1 MGRFNVAVRAFSL
14 YSRHTELT
22 RKVQTFL
29 QFSPLTVLVFL
40 LFVGQRASGQIRV
53 YENGQST
60 LRGIEA
66 SLHVDSPGRRKID
79 LAGTWTYST
88 DNETWKDV
96 KVPSSFDYRGRLTF
110 LRKFTIDEATLKSAA
125 IELVALGINHDAEV
139 YINDVFV
146 GKHVGGYTTMQVSL
160 PENSLQ
166 LGSENT
172 IKIIATNTLSA
183 RSTLPLRKQIWGW
196 RNYGGILRDIYLL
209 ATPKL
214 WIDRVLA
221 HSSLSGDLTQ
231 GTVNV
236 TATLTSKVAD
246 AAGDTLNTLLR
257 SAQVLFALEL
267 LDRNSGSVMGQ
278 SSAQPVSILP
288 NRDHEVQSSL
298 SVPSPR
304 LWSPESPDLYT
315 LKARLF
321 LQLGK
326 QVRVIDEFE
335 RLIGFRRIDVAK
347 SLLVINGKP
356 AVLKGVVWHEDSPS
370 RGASLTYEQMEKDIV
385 LIKTMGANAI
395 RFAFHP
401 PHPHLLNLCSR
412 YGLFALL
419 EIPAWNVP
427 AEILDQESFQV
438 LAEGMTAE
446 MVERD
451 VHQPSVLAWGIGDDF
466 DSGDQRARGYVE
478 RMIAAV
484 RKLDDRPVYFGS
496 RMLTGDVC
504 SDQVDIAAV
513 KLRAED
519 AKSFKSSILRWK
531 NDHPSQPVMVLAY
544 GKDVQPNNRNGWS
557 DPMSQQA
564 QARFFERFYAV
575 VKEANIAGSFIDSFA
590 DWRGDR
596 PLLSVNNG
604 NPYVHPVGL
613 VSFARE
619 KRVAYETVRTLYN
632 GEKTTALPIGRYR
645 ASFPIAHIVCG
656 FVVIFVLAYL
666 YHYNR
671 RFNETFKRALLRSYN
686 FYADLRDVRIA
697 SIPQTLIVAVAVSVT
712 LGVVLSGI
720 LYRYRTDTF
729 ADYVLTQIFVSDAL
743 KERLISAAWNP
754 FEGILAFSIVLLAWY
769 PITAALIKLFSM
781 LVKTRVYWYH
791 AFAIAV
797 WGSLPLVLLSPL
809 GMALFKLLETDFY
822 VLPTFLIILAFLLW
836 TFLRVLK
843 GASVI
848 YDISRS
854 KAYAGG
860 IAVTVLAAAGL
871 FIYYES
877 SYAITAYVQLI
888 IHMAR
893 SLG

>member
-1 MGRFNVAVRAFSL
+1 
-14 YSRHTELT
+14 
-22 RKVQTFL
+22 
-29 QFSPLTVLVFL
+29 
-40 LFVGQRASGQIRV
+40 
-53 YENGQST
+53 
-60 LRGIEA
+60 
-66 SLHVDSPGRRKID
+66 
-79 LAGTWTYST
+79 
-88 DNETWKDV
+88 
-96 KVPSSFDYRGRLTF
+96 
-110 LRKFTIDEATLKSAA
+110 
-125 IELVALGINHDAEV
+125 
-139 YINDVFV
+139 
-146 GKHVGGYTTMQVSL
+146 
-160 PENSLQ
+160 
-166 LGSENT
+166 
-172 IKIIATNTLSA
+172 
-183 RSTLPLRKQIWGW
+183 
-196 RNYGGILRDIYLL
+196 
-209 ATPKL
+209 
-214 WIDRVLA
+214 
-221 HSSLSGDLTQ
+221 
-231 GTVNV
+231 
-236 TATLTSKVAD
+236 
-246 AAGDTLNTLLR
+246 
-257 SAQVLFALEL
+257 
-267 LDRNSGSVMGQ
+267 
-278 SSAQPVSILP
+278 
-288 NRDHEVQSSL
+288 
-298 SVPSPR
+298 
-304 LWSPESPDLYT
+304 
-315 LKARLF
+315 
-321 LQLGK
+321 
-326 QVRVIDEFE
+326 
-335 RLIGFRRIDVAK
+335 
-347 SLLVINGKP
+347 
-356 AVLKGVVWHEDSPS
+356 
-370 RGASLTYEQMEKDIV
+370 
-385 LIKTMGANAI
+385 
-395 RFAFHP
+395 
-401 PHPHLLNLCSR
+401 
-412 YGLFALL
+412 
-419 EIPAWNVP
+419 
-427 AEILDQESFQV
+427 
-438 LAEGMTAE
+438 
-446 MVERD
+446 
-451 VHQPSVLAWGIGDDF
+451 
-466 DSGDQRARGYVE
+466 
-478 RMIAAV
+478 
-484 RKLDDRPVYFGS
+484 
-496 RMLTGDVC
+496 MLTGDVC
-504 SDQVDIAAV
+504 SDQVDIAGLNLHV
-513 KLRAED
+513 ED
-519 AKSFKSSILRWK
+519 VKSFKSSILTWK
-531 NDHPSQPVMVLAY
+531 NDHPSRLVMVLAY

>member
-1 MGRFNVAVRAFSL
+1 M
-14 YSRHTELT
+14 
-22 RKVQTFL
+22 
-29 QFSPLTVLVFL
+29 
-40 LFVGQRASGQIRV
+40 GQRASGQIRV

-231 GTVNV
+231 GIVKA
-236 TATLTSKVAD
+236 TATLTSKVTD
-246 AAGDTLNTLLR
+246 SAGDTLNTLLR

-438 LAEGMTAE
+438 LAEGMTVE

>member
-14 YSRHTELT
+14 YSRRTELT

-60 LRGIEA
+60 LRGTEA
-66 SLHVDSPGRRKID
+66 SVHIDSPGRRKID
-79 LAGTWTYST
+79 LAGTWMYST
-88 DNETWKDV
+88 DNESWKDV

-110 LRKFTIDEATLKSAA
+110 LRKFSIDEATLKSAA

-209 ATPKL
+209 VTPKL

-231 GTVNV
+231 GTINV
-236 TATLTSKVAD
+236 TATLTSKVTD
-246 AAGDTLNTLLR
+246 SAGDTLNTLLR

-321 LQLGK
+321 LQLGR

-427 AEILDQESFQV
+427 AEILDQEAFQV
-438 LAEGMTAE
+438 LAEGMTGE

-451 VHQPSVLAWGIGDDF
+451 VHHPCVLAWGIGDDF
-466 DSGDQRARGYVE
+466 DSADQRARGYVE
-478 RMIAAV
+478 RMIGAI
-484 RKLDDRPVYFGS
+484 RKLDDRPIYFGS

-504 SDQVDIAAV
+504 SDQMDIAGIDLHTEDV
-513 KLRAED
+513 KY
-519 AKSFKSSILRWK
+519 FKSSILTWK
-531 NDHPSQPVMVLAY
+531 NSHPSRLVMVLAY

-604 NPYVHPVGL
+604 NPYIHPVGL

-686 FYADLRDVRIA
+686 FYADLRDVRTA

-729 ADYVLTQIFVSDAL
+729 ADYILTQIFVSDAL

-754 FEGILAFSIVLLAWY
+754 FEGILAFSVVLLAWY

-822 VLPTFLIILAFLLW
+822 VLPIFLIILAFLLW